1 MGYVNEGTPGNPNFD
16 ESFVG
21 DNVNYNTNGCA
32 VYTETFSARYKLTR
46 TFAAGNYQFTV
57 GADDGYRLSL
67 DGGTTW
73 VINNWN
79 DQSYTITSYT
89 TSLNGTYNLVI
100 EYYENGGGNRISFN
114 VQTAC
119 LGSEDQSIYGTG
131 NIWNGYI
138 YDRTNFNQY
147 NGMVNEGSAAGPN
160 FDENFGGD
168 NVIYATSACGVQTE
182 TFSARYRL
190 QKTMPNGN
198 YIFTVGG
205 DDGYRLSLDGG
216 STWVI
221 NQWNDQS
228 YMSATYST
236 ELNGTYNIVLEY
248 FENGGQ
254 NRISFN
260 MTSTVLPVQLVSFEG
275 KSTGKKTNLNW
286 TVTKEVNTSYYEIQR
301 SADGSNF
308 IALGKV
314 DAAKTTSGNSAE
326 KKYTFI
332 DPAPLTGSNYY
343 RLRMVDLDN
352 TNSWSPVI
360 RVFFD
365 NKNTVS
371 IFPELLSTGES
382 IHISTAV
389 ALSNVLVECYDITG
403 KNYRR

>member
-1 MGYVNEGTPGNPNFD
+1 MKKVFVALSAIFLTITAAYTPACTALGDQVSYGTSNTWIEYLYDNLDFTSYMGYVNEGTPGNPNFD
-16 ESFVG
+16 ESFGG

-32 VYTETFSARYKLTR
+32 VYTETFSARYKLTK

-236 ELNGTYNIVLEY
+236 TLNGTYNIVLEY
-248 FENGGQ
+248 FENGG
-254 NRISFN
+254 
-260 MTSTVLPVQLVSFEG
+260 
-275 KSTGKKTNLNW
+275 K
-286 TVTKEVNTSYYEIQR
+286 
-301 SADGSNF
+301 
-308 IALGKV
+308 
-314 DAAKTTSGNSAE
+314 
-326 KKYTFI
+326 
-332 DPAPLTGSNYY
+332 TGS
-343 RLRMVDLDN
+343 
-352 TNSWSPVI
+352 
-360 RVFFD
+360 
-365 NKNTVS
+365 
-371 IFPELLSTGES
+371 
-382 IHISTAV
+382 
-389 ALSNVLVECYDITG
+389 ALT
-403 KNYRR
+403 